1 MTPTDDEV
9 LALAEKIKEQRYI
22 DSKYAKASVEL
33 KELKHALAN
42 DIKEIRHGVRVEF
55 GTIKPCGYINGV
67 DVDLPVEAA
76 DDLIQ
81 LLQDYIAKKQI
92 TNN

>member
-9 LALAEKIKEQRYI
+9 LELAEKIKQQRYI
-22 DSKYAKASVEL
+22 DREYVKARVALNEL
-33 KELKHALAN
+33 EYDLAN
-42 DIKEIRHGVRVEF
+42 DIKEIRHGVRVAF

-81 LLQDYIAKKQI
+81 LLQNYIAKKQI